1 MQFFVL
7 IISIGII
14 KYVHYDMMRIRKVQ
28 LFV

>member
-7 IISIGII
+7 IISTWII
-14 KYVHYDMMRIRKVQ
+14 KYVDYDNMRIRKVQ